1 MELEVTPA
9 FPTLIGRFRVP
20 DADAMNRDLHALI
33 LAEEVKYA
41 SLGRSNIGGWHSR
54 PDFLN
59 RRDPA
64 VSALTAWLTWALRRM
79 IDASAG
85 ADAFQGTLSVSAWAT
100 LCRAGAY
107 HAPHSHPDSAWSGVY
122 YVDPGTDSPDQ
133 PLSGVLEFLDPRAGV
148 EAVTAPGDPYG
159 EPFRVRPQAGLLVV
173 FPSWLYHWVHP
184 YAGQTPRI
192 AISFNA
198 TPAPVAEVD
207 GSTPGLELKNAGVPT
222 RLNGLSP
229 ARSPSPIFNQ
239 SADGGRRVGCPD
251 DQVVIQPLVEDIAGS
266 LISCSPSGAWRTS
279 SFDPAS
285 PRGHG
290 SIGNPGRDFITSCSS
305 ATA

>member
-1 MELEVTPA
+1 MELEVTQA
-9 FPTLIGRFRVP
+9 FPTLIGRLRIP

-33 LAEEVKYA
+33 TAEEAEYS

-59 RRDPA
+59 RPDA
-64 VSALTAWLTWALRRM
+64 SVSALIAWFTWALRRM
-79 IDASAG
+79 IEASAG
-85 ADAFQGTLSVSAWAT
+85 SKAFQGTLSVSAWAT

-122 YVDPGTDSPDQ
+122 YVDPGTASADH
-133 PLSGVLEFLDPRAGV
+133 PLNGVLEFLDPRAGV

-159 EPFRVRPQAGLLVV
+159 EPFRVRPQAGLLVI

-184 YAGQTPRI
+184 YTGQTPRI

-198 TPAPVAEVD
+198 TSAPVAEVD
-207 GSTPGLELKNAGVPT
+207 ASTPGLEFKNGVAT
-222 RLNGLSP
+222 WLNGLAP

-239 SADGGRRVGCPD
+239 PAERETNHV
-251 DQVVIQPLVEDIAGS
+251 LV
-266 LISCSPSGAWRTS
+266 R
-279 SFDPAS
+279 
-285 PRGHG
+285 
-290 SIGNPGRDFITSCSS
+290 
-305 ATA
+305 